1 MSRLHVESHEKTLAL
16 AEWVQGVIEGQVPA
30 TRKTPAARRAPRQ
43 RCLARRSGSRTQDG
57 RCGARATGRTGR
69 RGAQGGNR
77 YVVTLGLI
85 LTAAGRK
92 CSRSRPVGWGVW
104 QAVDGVDRALMDR
117 CL

>member
-1 MSRLHVESHEKTLAL
+1 MSRLHVESDEKTLAL

-85 LTAAGRK
+85 LTAAGV
-92 CSRSRPVGWGVW
+92 S
-104 QAVDGVDRALMDR
+104 AVALVPLDGESGRHLTESIE
-117 CL
+117 L